1 MLQRQVEGRPYQM
14 NKLHRLAIVDPNRP
28 DNDISGGTRHILTI
42 LEHFS
47 SAHRALQQRM
57 AALSH
62 AEITTHG
69 TESILG
75 VILSGNYSSF
85 KTQRNR
91 LRRLYE
97 ERCGVEH
104 SPVLQ

>member
-1 MLQRQVEGRPYQM
+1 M
-14 NKLHRLAIVDPNRP
+14 NKLHRLAIIDPNRP
-28 DNDISGGTRHILTI
+28 ENDISGGTRNILTI

-47 SAHRALQQRM
+47 KAHRALQQRM
-57 AALSH
+57 AALSQ
-62 AEITTHG
+62 ADVTSHG

-75 VILSGNYSSF
+75 TILAGNYSSF

-104 SPVLQ
+104 PPVLQ